1 MGCRAMEEPSK
12 AKTHRKRAAGPKAE
26 KKKAKKRSE
35 KDEANNPK
43 AFTFKSAVRAARAG
57 RRKLDIAAK
66 RQRVPV
72 VDRTPVEP
80 PPVCVA
86 VVGPP
91 KVGKSTLIRD
101 LVKNFTRQSL
111 TEGKGPVT
119 IVSGEWL
126 HQQWL
131 VGCMSYPLQGRSVD
145 SL

>member
-1 MGCRAMEEPSK
+1 MEAAEQAK
-12 AKTHRKRAAGPKAE
+12 AHRKRASGPKAE
-26 KKKAKKRSE
+26 KKKAKKSTD
-35 KDEANNPK
+35 KDENESARNPK

-66 RQRVPV
+66 RQRVPQ

-91 KVGKSTLIRD
+91 KVGKTTLIRD

-111 TEGKGPVT
+111 TDGKGPVT
-119 IVSGEWL
+119 VVSGE
-126 HQQWL
+126 Q
-131 VGCMSYPLQGRSVD
+131 VIVTTVEISYSD
-145 SL
+145 